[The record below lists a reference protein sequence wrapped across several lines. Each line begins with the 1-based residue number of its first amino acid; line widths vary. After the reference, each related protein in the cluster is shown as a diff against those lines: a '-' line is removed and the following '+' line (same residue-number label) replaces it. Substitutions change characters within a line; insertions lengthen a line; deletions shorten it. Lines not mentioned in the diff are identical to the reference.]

1 MFPQLNYE
9 AITPKVVIVYVFG
22 DGVGN
27 SNIMFKNLS
36 KFSSGI
42 GKNIF
47 WKGNFINRELKILDS
62 ILSIENGFFKFC
74 HKVVNQI
81 EVKVFEVN

>member
-62 ILSIENGFFKFC
+62 ILSIENGFLSFATKLLIKLKLRFL
-74 HKVVNQI
+74 K
-81 EVKVFEVN
+81 